1 MVSQIVLVLKA
12 GTQRRTQPPT
22 RPRTKVILS
31 AEARAVLKLNQRKK
45 ANKFRTD
52 LNNASQKLDQMTKTI
67 AAKHHK
73 SIRRVENDLYIG
85 HTKLRSRRH
94 KINAWNAFCWKMRG
108 TKRVVNDENGM

>member
-1 MVSQIVLVLKA
+1 MVSQMFLVLKA

-22 RPRTKVILS
+22 HPHTKVILS
-31 AEARAVLKLNQRKK
+31 AEARAVLKLNQREK

-52 LNNASQKLDQMTKTI
+52 LNNASQKLDQTTKTI

-73 SIRRVENDLYIG
+73 SIRRIENDLYIG
-85 HTKLRSRRH
+85 HTKLRSWQY
-94 KINAWNAFCWKMRG
+94 KINAWNMFCWKMCG